1 MLYSGITELET
12 TSACSLSILT
22 LNGFYRAVEIRGHD
36 RRPLKMV
43 LEAGSVLAALTG
55 CRKTIS
61 RWFSVMIIF
70 PQQFLSNIKILNCLS
85 FSVDCKF
92 LFSSPRT
99 IGHWLHN
106 AGGCWL
112 PPAISAALSCCVT
125 ASLSSLLCLKW
136 SSLLL
141 RLYFFSNQKLR
152 WISEMFTVLWPVFN
166 LCIFKVFGIIPRLNS
181 VS

>member
-22 LNGFYRAVEIRGHD
+22 LNGFYRAVEISGHD

-85 FSVDCKF
+85 FSVDRKF
-92 LFSSPRT
+92 FVLISSDYWT
-99 IGHWLHN
+99 L
-106 AGGCWL
+106 AAQCWWVL
-112 PPAISAALSCCVT
+112 TSSSHISCLI
-125 ASLSSLLCLKW
+125 LLCDCFFVLFVMSKVVFPALKAV
-136 SSLLL
+136 LL
-141 RLYFFSNQKLR
+141 Q
-152 WISEMFTVLWPVFN
+152 
-166 LCIFKVFGIIPRLNS
+166 
-181 VS
+181 